1 MILGAGVSVSA
12 GFGAF
17 RSDNE
22 LFKKVEA
29 QYDTWP
35 GRVPEQ
41 PDSFLEYALS
51 FRSLTNDPRVLYRVL
66 HSF

>member
-22 LFKKVEA
+22 LFKQIEL
-29 QYDTWP
+29 QYGDWP
-35 GRVPEQ
+35 GRNPEQ

-51 FRSLTNDPRVLYRVL
+51 FRSLMNDPRVLFRVL
-66 HSF
+66 HIF